1 MSPNPVSSEPTP
13 HTLTPESCPGVGCT
27 KSKKD
32 IYSGV
37 GNLDIHI
44 GVGKL
49 DIHLGVGIAVLEVD
63 FPQEVVSRGA
73 ERPPPQ
79 YNLVRSRPYVV
90 PVEFTV

>member
-1 MSPNPVSSEPTP
+1 M
-13 HTLTPESCPGVGCT
+13 
-27 KSKKD
+27 
-32 IYSGV
+32 
-37 GNLDIHI
+37 
-44 GVGKL
+44 GKL